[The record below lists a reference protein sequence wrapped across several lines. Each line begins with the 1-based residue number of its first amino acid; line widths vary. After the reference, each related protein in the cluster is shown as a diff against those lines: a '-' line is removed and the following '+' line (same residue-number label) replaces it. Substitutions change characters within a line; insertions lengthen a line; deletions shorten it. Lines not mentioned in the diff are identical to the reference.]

1 MNRLL
6 NNEPLHYG
14 RGYAGPVETEFEI
27 DTSKAAQYRRT
38 AIPKNQFKGHNDFE
52 EIERCIEPG
61 DAKQEA
67 WRCYSCREP
76 FGKYRTCWFCLPC
89 EVECPHDALWVE
101 MPYLLR

>member
-1 MNRLL
+1 M
-6 NNEPLHYG
+6 NEPEYVDADILIVG
-14 RGYAGPVETEFEI
+14 GGSAGLWPQGGGISEP
-27 DTSKAAQYRRT
+27 SLKQL
-38 AIPKNQFKGHNDFE
+38 KGHNDFE

-67 WRCYSCREP
+67 WRCYSRREP
-76 FGKYRTCWFCLPC
+76 FGKYRTCWFCPPC